1 MYRCV
6 CVRMHLCLFV
16 CTSDH
21 VQTFELQFG
30 LCKFARKCAFIAV
43 HCGII
48 ANYSRQHSMTGI
60 TFNERQQKATTTTA
74 LKCSEKNKVTQPASQ
89 INFNLYC

>member
-1 MYRCV
+1 MCMYVYKCIYV
-6 CVRMHLCLFV
+6 CLFV
-16 CTSDH
+16 STSDH

-60 TFNERQQKATTTTA
+60 TFNKRQQITTTSVARKTKR
-74 LKCSEKNKVTQPASQ
+74 LSQ
-89 INFNLYC
+89 QAKLILIYTVK